1 MAKIKVTLP
10 IGDVVSMGKLVT
22 FTTPCDCSVA
32 DTIVVNG
39 WEFKMVNAVGYTI
52 PEIGDE
58 VFKEGAVVS
67 VILDTEKNQAFL
79 QNGNESYTKKQTLT
93 AETAA
98 LFDLP
103 DRAVPNDVLKKLANA
118 PVCATNPIP
127 KYTEIK
133 IDMSKLQVGDTVNI
147 PYKKSMVTHRVV
159 HIGNPNSAIYPSSF
173 NNGMWLLPDTVD
185 VEGPWSDNPAS
196 KYSDAWS
203 DNAFMDVL
211 QTLVSNYAPVVSKA
225 ILQVKIPYT
234 EGKSEVVY
242 KGESGYS
249 CKLFLPSYTE
259 LTRYTVYDHRNY
271 KEDGAV
277 LDYFSDLVAPGADFA
292 NRRKC
297 SSGEYWTRSDCIG
310 VDEGVEDGIGYVNK
324 TGGMPSGSANTSRKY
339 RYMFLL
345 PKNFSTT
352 LYLDKDFN
360 IHDKQEYSE
369 SGVFVDMLGATIG
382 SITKL
387 TSGTYIGT
395 GTSGSSNKNSLRFWF
410 KPSMVLI
417 TGNGYFG
424 VLTSEVSD
432 YFCAGISGWN
442 RLGKNGIAGSVTFDT
457 NGTVSWY
464 ASASVGDYNF
474 RDRPNIQFNAQSV
487 TYSYIAIG

>member
-173 NNGMWLLPDTVD
+173 NNGVWLLPDTVD
-185 VEGPWSDNPAS
+185 VGGPWSDNQS
-196 KYSDAWS
+196 DKYSDAWA
-203 DNAFMDVL
+203 DNAFMSTL
-211 QTLVSNYAPVVSKA
+211 QQLTSNYPSSISKA
-225 ILQVKIPYT
+225 ILQVKIPYI

-242 KGESGYS
+242 KGENGYS
-249 CKLFLPSYTE
+249 CKLFLPSVVEFGERGGTKDYA
-259 LTRYTVYDHRNY
+259 N
-271 KEDGAV
+271 DGAN
-277 LDYFSDLVAPGADFA
+277 LDYFSDSFDSKGSLAA
-292 NRRKC
+292 RRKC
-297 SSGEYWTRSDCIG
+297 ASGEYWARSDGIR
-310 VDEGVEDGIGYVNK
+310 VDEGVEYGIAYIDKDGYDN
-324 TGGMPSGSANTSRKY
+324 TGSANTSRKY

-442 RLGKNGIAGSVTFDT
+442 RLGKNGIAGSVTFNT

-474 RDRPNIQFNAQSV
+474 RDSPNIQFNAQSV